1 MVDTWPIAKNGQ
13 KMKVVALYCSFP
25 NLVELCSKVLL
36 LLRYDVKDFEKC
48 RIFFLFFCIFLHE
61 NKTKQDNFTTFRKL
75 KERATIIVLWEKWP
89 KKEGACPKWETDTD
103 RLQSL
108 PIDYKRPQKVGHG
121 LQSLLIDYKK
131 RLQKLD
137 LDHFSHPLPTDY

>member
-1 MVDTWPIAKNGQ
+1 M
-13 KMKVVALYCSFP
+13 FFHF
-25 NLVELCSKVLL
+25 LL
-36 LLRYDVKDFEKC
+36 LY
-48 RIFFLFFCIFLHE
+48 IFLHE
-61 NKTKQDNFTTFRKL
+61 NKTKQFDFTIFGKL

-89 KKEGACPKWETDTD
+89 KKEGAHPKWETDTD

-131 RLQKLD
+131 RLQKLN
-137 LDHFSHPLPTDY
+137 LDCKVYWQTIKDYKNWT